1 MTTFSEILDAASS
14 LTADEQQEL
23 MEIIGR
29 RLAEQN
35 RAQLVREVNVARAE
49 LADGRARAA
58 TVQEIID
65 EVNGDT

>member
-14 LTADEQQEL
+14 LSTDEQQEL

-35 RAQLVREVNVARAE
+35 RAELVREVNAARAE

-58 TVQEIID
+58 SVQEIVD
-65 EVNGDT
+65 EVNRDA